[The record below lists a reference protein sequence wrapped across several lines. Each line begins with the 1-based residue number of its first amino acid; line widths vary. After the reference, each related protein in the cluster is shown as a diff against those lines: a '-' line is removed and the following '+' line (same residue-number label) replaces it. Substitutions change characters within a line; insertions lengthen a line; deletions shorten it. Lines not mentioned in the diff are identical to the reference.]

1 LINPINSAKLKTQLL
16 DIHHPIEGWGIAAI
30 LDQAK
35 IQKILTTATLISQGL

>member
-1 LINPINSAKLKTQLL
+1 MNSAKSKTQLL
-16 DIHHPIEGWGIAAI
+16 EIHHPDKGRGMAAM